1 MRRADLFSSVFWII
15 LGGLICKWGYRLDL
29 GTLSEPGSGF
39 IIFWMGI
46 VMMGLS
52 LSIFLITLFR
62 KIEPVKRASLWSGVR
77 WHKLIFVLV
86 SLLLYT
92 YVLVPLGFLLS
103 TSLLLILLFKFIEPQ
118 KWSIAVAGAILTVF
132 ISYAIFHLWLGS
144 QLPKGILEFF
154 MR

>member
-1 MRRADLFSSVFWII
+1 MI
-15 LGGLICKWGYRLDL
+15 LGSFICIWGYRLDL

-52 LSIFLITLFR
+52 VSIYFLTFFQ
-62 KIEPVKRASLWSGVR
+62 KIVPKQEKSLWSGVR
-77 WHKLIFVLV
+77 WQKLFFVLV
-86 SLLLYT
+86 SLFLYA
-92 YVLVPLGFLLS
+92 YALIPLGFLLS
-103 TSLLLILLFKFIEPQ
+103 TCLLLILLFKFIEPQ

>member
-1 MRRADLFSSVFWII
+1 

>member
-1 MRRADLFSSVFWII
+1 MVLGVFI
-15 LGGLICKWGYRLDL
+15 GKWGYHLDL

-46 VMMGLS
+46 AMIGLS

-62 KIEPVKRASLWSGVR
+62 KIDPKQRTSLWSGVR

-92 YVLVPLGFLLS
+92 YILVPLGFLLS
-103 TSLLLILLFKFIEPQ
+103 TCLLLVLLFKFIEPQ
-118 KWSIAVAGAILTVF
+118 KWSVAISGAILTVL
-132 ISYAIFHLWLGS
+132 ITYAIFHLWLGS
-144 QLPKGILEFF
+144 QLPKGIFESF

>member
-1 MRRADLFSSVFWII
+1 MI
-15 LGGLICKWGYRLDL
+15 LGSFICIWGYRLDL

-52 LSIFLITLFR
+52 LSIFLITFFR
-62 KIEPVKRASLWSGVR
+62 KIESGQRTSLWSGVR
-77 WHKLIFVLV
+77 WHKLIFVLA

-103 TSLLLILLFKFIEPQ
+103 TCLLLILLFKFIEPQ
-118 KWSIAVAGAILTVF
+118 KWSVAILGSILTVF
-132 ISYAIFHLWLGS
+132 VAYAIFHLWLGS
-144 QLPKGILEFF
+144 QLPKGLFEIFL
-154 MR
+154 R

>member
-1 MRRADLFSSVFWII
+1 VRRVDLFSSVVWIA
-15 LGGLICKWGYRLDL
+15 LGAFICKWGYHLDL

-52 LSIFLITLFR
+52 ISIFLLAFSKKITR
-62 KIEPVKRASLWSGVR
+62 EEKISLWSGVR
-77 WHKLIFVLV
+77 WRKLIFVLV

-92 YVLVPLGFLLS
+92 YALVPLGFLLS
-103 TSLLLILLFKFIEPQ
+103 TCLLLILLFKFIEPQ
-118 KWSIAVAGAILTVF
+118 KWSVAISGAILTVF
-132 ISYAIFHLWLGS
+132 ITYAIFHLWLGS